1 VRQIAVVTGSRA
13 DYGIY
18 TPILRALRNEPSV
31 AVFLLVTGAHLSK
44 EFGLTVHAI
53 EADGFEIAERID
65 MAVGPDTPEAIARST
80 ALALGGF
87 ASAFARRRPD
97 LLVVL
102 GDRLEMLAAA
112 AASLPFT
119 IPVAHIHGGE
129 ATEGAIDDA
138 VRHAVTKLSHLHFVA
153 LEAYADRIIQMGESP
168 WRVTVS
174 GAPGL
179 DHLNDFTP
187 LSRGELERD
196 CGVLVT
202 DSTLIVTYH
211 PVTLEYE
218 QTARQMTELLAALRE
233 VGAPVVF
240 TFPNA
245 DTSSRTVIDAVRW
258 YVSQAPDAQLT
269 ASLGTRGYLSLM
281 SHAAA
286 MVGNS
291 SSGILEAA
299 SFRLPVVNIGTRQ
312 QGRVRGKNVLDVGYT
327 RAEIAAAIRTA
338 LGREFRASLSDLVN
352 PYGDGRAAERIVARL
367 RSVELGDALLRK
379 RFHEA
384 R

>member
-1 VRQIAVVTGSRA
+1 VRRIAVVTGSRA

-18 TPILRALRNEPSV
+18 TPLLRRLRDEP
-31 AVFLLVTGAHLSK
+31 AVTVVLLVTGAHLSA
-44 EFGLTVHAI
+44 EFGMTVRAI

-65 MAVGPDTPEAIARST
+65 MQVGPDTPEAISRST
-80 ALALGGF
+80 ALAVSGF
-87 ASAFARRRPD
+87 AAAFARRRPD

-112 AASLPFT
+112 TASLPFK

-138 VRHAVTKLSHLHFVA
+138 VRHALTKMSHLHFAA
-153 LEAYADRIIQMGESP
+153 LEIYADRIIQMGESP

-179 DHLNDFTP
+179 DHLVDFTP
-187 LSRGELERD
+187 LSRAELQRA
-196 CGVLVT
+196 CGVRVADGT
-202 DSTLIVTYH
+202 VIVTYH

-218 QTARQMTELLAALRE
+218 QTAWQMAELLAALRE
-233 VGAPVVF
+233 VRTPVVF
-240 TFPNA
+240 TFPGA
-245 DTSSRTVIDAVRW
+245 DTGSRTIIEAARR
-258 YVSQAPDAQLT
+258 YVAEAPDAQLT
-269 ASLGTRGYLSLM
+269 VSLGTRGYLSLL

-327 RAEIAAAIRTA
+327 RAEIAAAMRTA
-338 LGREFRASLSDLVN
+338 VSREFRTSLADLVN
-352 PYGDGRAAERIVARL
+352 PYGDGRAAERIVDRL

-379 RFHEA
+379 RFHDA

>member
-1 VRQIAVVTGSRA
+1 MRQIAIVTGSRA

-18 TPILRALRNEPSV
+18 TPILRRLRAEPTV
-31 AVFLLVTGAHLSK
+31 GTVLLVTGAHLAA
-44 EFGLTVHAI
+44 EFGMTVRAI

-65 MAVGPDTPEAIARST
+65 MQVGPDTPEAIARST
-80 ALALGGF
+80 ALALSGF
-87 ASAFARRRPD
+87 AAAFARRRPD
-97 LLVVL
+97 VLVVL

-112 AASLPFT
+112 TASLAFN

-138 VRHAVTKLSHLHFVA
+138 VRHALTKMSHLHFAA
-153 LEAYADRIIQMGESP
+153 LEVYADRIVQMGESP

-179 DHLNDFTP
+179 DHLQGFTP
-187 LSRGELERD
+187 LSRPQLERE
-196 CGVLVT
+196 CGVRVA
-202 DSTLIVTYH
+202 DRTLIVTYH
-211 PVTLEYE
+211 PVTLESG
-218 QTARQMTELLAALRE
+218 QTAWQMAELLAALRE

-245 DTSSRTVIDAVRW
+245 DAGSRTIIEAARR
-258 YVSQAPDAQLT
+258 YVAERPDAQLT
-269 ASLGTRGYLSLM
+269 VSLGTRGYLSLL

-327 RAEIAAAIRTA
+327 RTEIVAAIRTA
-338 LGREFRASLSDLVN
+338 MSAGFRASLGDLVN
-352 PYGDGRAAERIVARL
+352 PYGDGRAAERIVERL

-379 RFHEA
+379 RFHDA

>member
-18 TPILRALRNEPSV
+18 TPLLRRLRDDPSIS
-31 AVFLLVTGAHLSK
+31 VFLLVTGAHLSK
-44 EFGLTVHAI
+44 EFGLTVQAI
-53 EADGFEIAERID
+53 EEDGFEISERID
-65 MAVGPDTPEAIARST
+65 MEVGPDTPEAIARST
-80 ALALGGF
+80 GLAVLGF
-87 ASAFARRRPD
+87 AAAFARRRPD

-129 ATEGAIDDA
+129 ASEGAIDNA

-153 LEAYADRIIQMGESP
+153 LPAYGERIVHMGESP

-179 DHLNDFTP
+179 DHLTDFTP
-187 LSRGELERD
+187 LSRAQLEHD
-196 CGVLVT
+196 HGVRVT
-202 DSTLIVTYH
+202 DRTLMVTYH
-211 PVTLEYE
+211 PVTLEPS
-218 QTARQMTELLAALRE
+218 QTASHVTELLAALRE
-233 VGAPVVF
+233 IGAPVVF

-245 DTSSRTVIDAVRW
+245 DTSSHVIIEAARR
-258 YVSQAPDAQLT
+258 YVSEVPDAQLT
-269 ASLGTRGYLSLM
+269 VSLGTRGYLSLM

-291 SSGILEAA
+291 SSGILEAP
-299 SFRLPVVNIGTRQ
+299 SFRLPVVNVGRRQ
-312 QGRVRGKNVLDVGYT
+312 QGRVRARNVLDVGDG
-327 RAEIAAAIRTA
+327 RQAIAAAIRTA
-338 LGREFRASLSDLVN
+338 LSREFRASLVDLVN
-352 PYGDGRAAERIVARL
+352 PYGDGHAAERIAARL
-367 RSVELGDALLRK
+367 ATVELGDALLRK
-379 RFHEA
+379 PAHDTR
-384 R
+384 

>member
-1 VRQIAVVTGSRA
+1 MRQVAVVTGSRA

-18 TPILRALRNEPSV
+18 TPILRLLRDDP
-31 AVFLLVTGAHLSK
+31 AARVFLLVTGAHLSK
-44 EFGLTVHAI
+44 EFGMTVETI
-53 EADGFEIAERID
+53 EADGYEIAERID
-65 MAVGPDTPEAIARST
+65 MEVGADTPEAIARST
-80 ALALGGF
+80 GLALTGF
-87 ASAFARRRPD
+87 AAAFARRRPD
-97 LLVVL
+97 VLVVL

-112 AASLPFT
+112 AASLPFN
-119 IPVAHIHGGE
+119 IPVAHVHGGE

-138 VRHAVTKLSHLHFVA
+138 VRHAITKMSHLHFVA
-153 LEAYADRIIQMGESP
+153 LEAYAERVIQMGESP

-187 LSRGELERD
+187 LSRTELERE
-196 CGVLVT
+196 CGVRVADTTLLVT
-202 DSTLIVTYH
+202 FH
-211 PVTLEYE
+211 PVTLEYGR
-218 QTARQMTELLAALRE
+218 TASHIAELLAALRE

-245 DTSSRTVIDAVRW
+245 DTSSRAIIEAARR
-258 YVSQAPDAQLT
+258 YVSDVRNAQLT
-269 ASLGTRGYLSLM
+269 VSLGTRGYLSLM

-299 SFRLPVVNIGTRQ
+299 SFRLPVVNVGMRQ
-312 QGRVRGKNVLDVGYT
+312 QGRVRGKNVLDVDCA
-327 RAEIAAAIRTA
+327 RADIAAAIRTA
-338 LGREFRASLSDLVN
+338 LSQEFRASLSDLVN
-352 PYGDGRAAERIVARL
+352 PYGDGHAAQRIVERL
-367 RSVELGDALLRK
+367 RSVELNDTLLRK
-379 RFHEA
+379 RFHDA

>member
-18 TPILRALRNEPSV
+18 TPILRRLRDEPTVSV
-31 AVFLLVTGAHLSK
+31 YLLVTGAHLSA
-44 EFGLTVHAI
+44 EFGMTVRAI
-53 EADGFEIAERID
+53 EADGVEIAERID
-65 MAVGPDTPEAIARST
+65 MEVGPDTPAAISRST
-80 ALALGGF
+80 GLAMSGF
-87 ASAFARRRPD
+87 AAAFARRRPD
-97 LLVVL
+97 VLVVL

-112 AASLPFT
+112 TASLPFN

-138 VRHAVTKLSHLHFVA
+138 VRHALTKLSHLHFAA
-153 LEAYADRIIQMGESP
+153 LEVYADRIVQMGESP

-179 DHLNDFTP
+179 DHLDGFTP
-187 LSRGELERD
+187 LSHAQLERE
-196 CGVLVT
+196 CGVRVT
-202 DSTLIVTYH
+202 ERTLLVTYH
-211 PVTLEYE
+211 PVTLEYG
-218 QTARQMTELLAALRE
+218 QTASQVAELLAALRE
-233 VGAPVVF
+233 VDAPVVF
-240 TFPNA
+240 TFPGA
-245 DTSSRTVIDAVRW
+245 DAGSRTIIEAARCFVAE
-258 YVSQAPDAQLT
+258 APDAQL
-269 ASLGTRGYLSLM
+269 AVSLATRGYLSLL

-327 RAEIAAAIRTA
+327 RAEIAAGIRTA
-338 LGREFRASLSDLVN
+338 VSGEFRASLGDLVN
-352 PYGDGRAAERIVARL
+352 PYGDGRAAERIVERL

-379 RFHEA
+379 RFHDA

>member
-1 VRQIAVVTGSRA
+1 VRTIAVVTGSRA

-18 TPILRALRNEPSV
+18 TPILRRLRDERSV
-31 AVFLLVTGAHLSK
+31 SVFLLVTGAHLSK
-44 EFGLTVHAI
+44 EFGMTVERI

-65 MAVGPDTPEAIARST
+65 MEVGPDTPVAIARST
-80 ALALGGF
+80 GLALTGF
-87 ASAFARRRPD
+87 AAAFARRRPD

-138 VRHAVTKLSHLHFVA
+138 VRHAITKMSHLHFVA
-153 LEAYADRIIQMGESP
+153 LDAYAERVIQMGESP

-179 DHLNDFTP
+179 DHLRDFAP
-187 LSRGELERD
+187 LSPAELEREHGMRVAD
-196 CGVLVT
+196 ETLV
-202 DSTLIVTYH
+202 VTYH
-211 PVTLEYE
+211 PVTLEYGK
-218 QTARQMTELLAALRE
+218 TASQIAELLAALRE

-245 DTSSRTVIDAVRW
+245 DTSSRAIIEAARR
-258 YVSQAPDAQLT
+258 YVSDARNAQLT
-269 ASLGTRGYLSLM
+269 VSLGTRGYLSLL

-299 SFRLPVVNIGTRQ
+299 SFRLPVVNVGTRQ
-312 QGRVRGKNVLDVGYT
+312 QGRVRGKNVLDVECE
-327 RAEIAAAIRTA
+327 RADIAAAIRTA
-338 LGREFRASLSDLVN
+338 LSPEFRASLADLVN
-352 PYGDGRAAERIVARL
+352 PYGDGHAAARIVERL
-367 RSVELGDALLRK
+367 RSVELGDKLLRK
-379 RFHEA
+379 RFHDG

>member
-1 VRQIAVVTGSRA
+1 MRHIAVVTGSRA

-18 TPILRALRNEPSV
+18 TPILRRLGDEPSV
-31 AVFLLVTGAHLSK
+31 AAFLLVTGAHLSK
-44 EFGLTVHAI
+44 DFGMTVQAI

-65 MAVGPDTPEAIARST
+65 MEIGPDTPAAIARST
-80 ALALGGF
+80 ALALSGF
-87 ASAFARRRPD
+87 AAAFERRRPD
-97 LLVVL
+97 LLIVL

-112 AASLPFT
+112 VASLPFN

-138 VRHAVTKLSHLHFVA
+138 VRHALTKLSHLHFVA
-153 LEAYADRIIQMGESP
+153 LEAYADRVIQMGESP

-179 DHLNDFTP
+179 DHLNDFIP
-187 LSRGELERD
+187 LSPAELERE
-196 CGVLVT
+196 CGVRVADT
-202 DSTLIVTYH
+202 TLLVTYH
-211 PVTLEYE
+211 PVTLEYG
-218 QTARQMTELLAALRE
+218 QAAWQMTELLAALRE
-233 VGAPVVF
+233 VGAPVVL

-245 DTSSRTVIDAVRW
+245 DTSSRAIIEAARR
-258 YVSQAPDAQLT
+258 YVSEAGNAQLT

-281 SHAAA
+281 SHASA

-299 SFRLPVVNIGTRQ
+299 SFGLPVVNVGTRQ

-338 LGREFRASLSDLVN
+338 LSQEFRASLSDLVN
-352 PYGDGRAAERIVARL
+352 PYGDGRAAERIVERL
-367 RSVELGDALLRK
+367 RSVELGAALLRK
-379 RFHEA
+379 RFHDA

>member
-1 VRQIAVVTGSRA
+1 MRQIAVVTGSRA

-18 TPILRALRNEPSV
+18 SPILRRLRDEPPIALS
-31 AVFLLVTGAHLSK
+31 LLVTGAHLSK
-44 EFGLTVHAI
+44 EFGLTVQTI
-53 EADGFEIAERID
+53 EADGFDIAERID
-65 MAVGPDTPEAIARST
+65 MEVGPDTPEAIARST
-80 ALALGGF
+80 ALALRGF
-87 ASAFARRRPD
+87 AAAFARRRPD
-97 LLVVL
+97 LLLVL

-112 AASLPFT
+112 TASLPFN
-119 IPVAHIHGGE
+119 IPIAHIHGGE

-138 VRHAVTKLSHLHFVA
+138 VRHALTKLSHLHFAA
-153 LEAYADRIIQMGESP
+153 LDVYADRIVQMGESP

-179 DHLNDFTP
+179 DHLREFTP
-187 LSRGELERD
+187 LSRAELERE
-196 CGVLVT
+196 CGVRVADT
-202 DSTLIVTYH
+202 TLIVTYH
-211 PVTLEYE
+211 PVTLEYG
-218 QTARQMTELLAALRE
+218 QTASQVAQLLAALRE

-245 DTSSRTVIDAVRW
+245 DTGSRVVIEAVRR
-258 YVSQAPDAQLT
+258 YVNETGNAQL
-269 ASLGTRGYLSLM
+269 AVSLGTRAYLSLM

-299 SFRLPVVNIGTRQ
+299 SFRLPVVNVGTRQ
-312 QGRVRGKNVLDVGYT
+312 QGRVRGKNVLDVGDT
-327 RAEIAAAIRTA
+327 RADVAAAIRTA
-338 LGREFRASLSDLVN
+338 LSPEFRASLRDLVN
-352 PYGDGRAAERIVARL
+352 PYGDGHAAERIVARL

-379 RFHEA
+379 RFHDA